1 MKNYLLIVEG
11 EVTESTIFEYI
22 FNKLGYSV
30 NKIEGRLTLSNDFK
44 DLTVKSLI
52 EDKDS
57 VTIIQGPKNRIN
69 ELIKLFENEQY
80 DIKRI
85 FTNLNINF
93 AAVFWI
99 YDVDH
104 TSCENLSKMFNR
116 YNNENDGLLLVSSP
130 CIEILSRPEYNDV
143 LEVEHL
149 KQFKSATNVYI
160 DNLYHTNAKD
170 YIKENF
176 FKLSIEYLDR
186 NYLEFK
192 ELNIMEHP
200 GLIINKINNLN
211 ERTDTWVKY
220 RYYTTVVY
228 VVVAYILGLT
238 KEIENYELVRKFFN
252 EKKE

>member
-30 NKIEGRLTLSNDFK
+30 NKIEGKLTLSNDFK
-44 DLTVKSLI
+44 DLIVKSLI

-104 TSCENLSKMFNR
+104 TSCENLSKMLNR

-130 CIEILSRPEYNDV
+130 CIEILSRP
-143 LEVEHL
+143 
-149 KQFKSATNVYI
+149 
-160 DNLYHTNAKD
+160 
-170 YIKENF
+170 
-176 FKLSIEYLDR
+176 
-186 NYLEFK
+186 
-192 ELNIMEHP
+192 NIIM
-200 GLIINKINNLN
+200 
-211 ERTDTWVKY
+211 
-220 RYYTTVVY
+220 
-228 VVVAYILGLT
+228 
-238 KEIENYELVRKFFN
+238 F
-252 EKKE
+252 

>member
-1 MKNYLLIVEG
+1 M
-11 EVTESTIFEYI
+11 
-22 FNKLGYSV
+22 
-30 NKIEGRLTLSNDFK
+30 
-44 DLTVKSLI
+44 
-52 EDKDS
+52 
-57 VTIIQGPKNRIN
+57 
-69 ELIKLFENEQY
+69 
-80 DIKRI
+80 
-85 FTNLNINF
+85 F

-130 CIEILSRPEYNDV
+130 CIEILSRPSYKET

-149 KQFKSATNVYI
+149 RQFKAETNVFI
-160 DNLYHTNAKD
+160 DSLYHTNAKD
-170 YIKENF
+170 YIKNNF
-176 FKLSIEYLDR
+176 FKLSIEYLDK
-186 NYLEFK
+186 NYIEFK

-200 GLIINKINNLN
+200 RLIINKINDLN
-211 ERTDTWVKY
+211 ERTNTFVKY

-238 KEIENYELVRKFFN
+238 KEIENYEIVRKYFI

>member
-11 EVTESTIFEYI
+11 QLTEPTIFEYI
-22 FNKLGYSV
+22 FKKLGYSV
-30 NKIEGRLTLSNDFK
+30 NKIEGKLSLSNDFN
-44 DLTVKSLI
+44 DLIVKLLI

-69 ELIKLFENEQY
+69 ELIKLFENEHY

-85 FTNLNINF
+85 FNNLNINF
-93 AAVFWI
+93 TAVFWI

-130 CIEILSRPEYNDV
+130 CIEILSRPKYNDI
-143 LEVEHL
+143 LEVKHL
-149 KQFKSATNVYI
+149 NQFKAETNVYI

-186 NYLEFK
+186 NYIEFK
-192 ELNIMEHP
+192 EQNIMEHP
-200 GLIINKINNLN
+200 GLIINKINQQN

-238 KEIENYELVRKFFN
+238 KEIENYEIVRKYFI

>member
-22 FNKLGYSV
+22 FNQLGYSV
-30 NKIEGRLTLSNDFK
+30 NKIEGKLALSNDFN
-44 DLTVKSLI
+44 DLTVKSLT
-52 EDKDS
+52 EEKDM

-69 ELIKLFENEQY
+69 KLIKLFENEQY
-80 DIKRI
+80 DVKRI
-85 FTNLNINF
+85 FNDLNILF

-130 CIEILSRPEYNDV
+130 CIEILSRPSYKET

-149 KQFKSATNVYI
+149 RQFKAETNVFI
-160 DNLYHTNAKD
+160 DSLYHTNAKD
-170 YIKENF
+170 YIKNNF
-176 FKLSIEYLDR
+176 FKLSIEYLDK
-186 NYLEFK
+186 NYIEFK

-200 GLIINKINNLN
+200 RLIINKINDLN
-211 ERTDTWVKY
+211 ERTNTFVKY

-238 KEIENYELVRKFFN
+238 KEIENYEIVRKYFI